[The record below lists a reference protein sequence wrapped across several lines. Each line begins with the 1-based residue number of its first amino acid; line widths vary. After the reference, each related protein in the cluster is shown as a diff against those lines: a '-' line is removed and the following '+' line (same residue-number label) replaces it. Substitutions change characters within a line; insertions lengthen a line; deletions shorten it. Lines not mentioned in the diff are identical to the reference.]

1 MDMQHRIS
9 KHCVQSHR
17 ANILQG
23 VLACISVLHGVL
35 AGISVSP
42 EALTRNV
49 IHLAWYIHTY
59 SHIHMKLF
67 FFTAVIIKLI
77 VTILNLP

>member
-1 MDMQHRIS
+1 M
-9 KHCVQSHR
+9 CNNR
-17 ANILQG
+17 ANI
-23 VLACISVLHGVL
+23 VHGVL
-35 AGISVSP
+35 AGIGVSP

-67 FFTAVIIKLI
+67 FYRSDNKIDCDHFEFALTCSQ
-77 VTILNLP
+77 N